1 MNKTRDV
8 RRREILE
15 AAMRIFVR
23 KGYSAAAM
31 TDITRE
37 SGLTRGGIY
46 WHFSSKW
53 EIFMEMFR
61 EHKRHNLALWER
73 IEEIGLTPDALV
85 EGGLLFISEMIG
97 NAWVA
102 KVCKEV
108 EIEAVRK
115 EEIRDEYNSMY
126 DEIRARISA
135 QLERGVEAGLVR
147 PLDTESLA
155 YALVSLVDGI
165 LTQYWLSGNSL
176 DYRRIWRVSS
186 AALLEGIRPGRERE

>member
-1 MNKTRDV
+1 VTMKKSKDI

-15 AAMRIFVR
+15 AALRIFAR
-23 KGYSAAAM
+23 KGYSAATM

-53 EIFMEMFR
+53 EIFLEMFR
-61 EHKRHNLALWER
+61 EHRRYNLALWDR
-73 IEEIGLTPDALV
+73 IEEIGLTRDALV
-85 EGGLLFISEMIG
+85 EGGLIFMDELIS
-97 NAWVA
+97 NPWVA
-102 KVCKEV
+102 NVCKEV
-108 EIEAVRK
+108 EIEAIRRK
-115 EEIRDEYNSMY
+115 EIREEYNAMY

-135 QLERGVEAGLVR
+135 QLERGMRAGLVR
-147 PLDTESLA
+147 SLDADSLA

-176 DYRRIWRVSS
+176 DYRRVWRVTSS
-186 AALLEGIRPGRERE
+186 ALLAGIRAAGE

>member
-15 AAMRIFVR
+15 AAMRIFAR
-23 KGYSAAAM
+23 RGYSAASMA
-31 TDITRE
+31 DITRE

-85 EGGLLFISEMIG
+85 EGGLLFMGEMIG

-108 EIEAVRK
+108 EIEAIRK
-115 EEIRDEYNSMY
+115 EEIRGEYNSMY

-135 QLERGVEAGLVR
+135 QLARGVEAGLVR

-176 DYRRIWRVSS
+176 DYRRIWRVTS
-186 AALLEGIRPGRERE
+186 AALLEGIRPVR

>member
-15 AAMRIFVR
+15 AAMRIFTR
-23 KGYSAAAM
+23 KGYSAATM

-53 EIFMEMFR
+53 EIFVEMFR

-73 IEEIGLTPDALV
+73 IEEIGLTADALV

-108 EIEAVRK
+108 EIEAIRK

-135 QLERGVEAGLVR
+135 QLERGVEAGLVG
-147 PLDTESLA
+147 PLDTDSLA

-186 AALLEGIRPGRERE
+186 AALLEGIRPGRE